1 LKEIAINTGGEYFR
15 NTFPTFLI
23 GAEKIKLEDRVN
35 EFFVFSLL

>member
-1 LKEIAINTGGEYFR
+1 METGGEYFR

-23 GAEKIKLEDRVN
+23 GAEKRKGEDRVN